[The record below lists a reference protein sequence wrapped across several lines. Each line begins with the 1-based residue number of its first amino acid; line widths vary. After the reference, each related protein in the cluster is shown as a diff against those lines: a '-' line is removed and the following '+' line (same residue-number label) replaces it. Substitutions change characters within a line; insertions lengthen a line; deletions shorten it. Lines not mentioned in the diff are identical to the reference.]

1 MYKKNKNKG
10 PALYIHIPFCLSK
23 CRYCGFYSEPLQNQN
38 INAFISAL
46 LKDLS
51 SYDFHNPFNTIYVGG
66 GSPSVLP
73 REDLFFLIEQIVTRW
88 GAKTEFTVEANPS
101 QVDEYFLKTL
111 SGLGVNRL
119 SIGGQSFNQAQLKFL
134 GRKHD
139 GADVINAVKLA
150 RQAGFEN
157 ISLDLIFAIP
167 GSDLQSWRC
176 DLQSA
181 IDLGIEHISAY
192 SLTYEENTP
201 LKKDLDAGA
210 VTSVDEQTDRAMYEL
225 AIDMLGR
232 AGIDQYEI
240 SNFARDGFQCK
251 HNLTYWAN
259 QPYIGIGP
267 AAGGYWQTS
276 RTLNVAD
283 VKEYIERID
292 AGQSVFAQQESVS
305 GVDLACE
312 TAVLN
317 LRRIS
322 GIDLLEFK
330 EATGYDAM
338 TLFAEAIEKNYG
350 LDFLEVEAGSVF
362 LTRKALPIADSV
374 LCDFA
379 AI

>member
-1 MYKKNKNKG
+1 MSKNKG

-23 CRYCGFYSEPLQNQN
+23 CRYCGFYSEPLRNQN
-38 INAFISAL
+38 VNTFISAL

-51 SYDFHNPFNTIYVGG
+51 SYDLHSPFNTIYIGG

-73 REDLFFLIEQIVTRW
+73 RENLFFLIEQIVARW
-88 GAKTEFTVEANPS
+88 AVKTEFTVEVNPT
-101 QVDEYFLKTL
+101 QVDENFLKTL

-119 SIGGQSFNQAQLKFL
+119 SIGAQSFGQAQLKFL
-134 GRKHD
+134 GRNQD
-139 GADVINAVKLA
+139 GQDIVTAVKLA

-167 GSDLQSWRC
+167 GSDLRSWQA

-181 IDLGIEHISAY
+181 IDLGVEHISAY

-201 LKKDLDAGA
+201 LKKDLDTGV
-210 VTSVDEQTDRAMYEL
+210 VTSVDDQTDRTMYEL
-225 AIDMLGR
+225 AIDML
-232 AGIDQYEI
+232 AQAQIDQYEI
-240 SNFARDGFQCK
+240 SNFARNGFQCR

-267 AAGGYWQTS
+267 AAGGYWQGS
-276 RTLNVAD
+276 RTLNVAN
-283 VKEYIERID
+283 VKGYIERIND
-292 AGQSVFAQQESVS
+292 KQTVFAQQESVS

-330 EATGYDAM
+330 EATGYDAR
-338 TLFAEAIEKNYG
+338 TLFAEAIEKNCG
-350 LDFLEVEAGSVF
+350 LDFLKVEAGSVF

>member
-1 MYKKNKNKG
+1 MSKNKG

-23 CRYCGFYSEPLQNQN
+23 CRYCGFYSEPLRNQN
-38 INAFISAL
+38 VNTFISTL

-51 SYDFHNPFNTIYVGG
+51 SYDLHSPFNTIYIGG

-73 REDLFFLIEQIVTRW
+73 RENLFFLIEQIVTRW
-88 GAKTEFTVEANPS
+88 AVKTEFTVEVNPT
-101 QVDEYFLKTL
+101 QVDENFLKTL
-111 SGLGVNRL
+111 FGLGVNRL
-119 SIGGQSFNQAQLKFL
+119 SIGAQSFDQAQLKFL
-134 GRKHD
+134 GRNYD
-139 GADVINAVKLA
+139 RQDIVTAVKLA

-167 GSDLQSWRC
+167 GSDLRSWQA

-181 IDLGIEHISAY
+181 IDLGVEHISAY

-201 LKKDLDAGA
+201 LKKDLDTGV
-210 VTSVDEQTDRAMYEL
+210 VTSVDEQTDRTMYEL
-225 AIDMLGR
+225 AIDML
-232 AGIDQYEI
+232 AQAQIDQYEI
-240 SNFARDGFQCK
+240 SNFARNGFQCR

-267 AAGGYWQTS
+267 AAGGYWQGS
-276 RTLNVAD
+276 RTLNVANAKD
-283 VKEYIERID
+283 YIERINN
-292 AGQSVFAQQESVS
+292 GQSVFAQQESVT

-317 LRRIS
+317 LRRIT
-322 GIDLLEFK
+322 GINFLEFK
-330 EATGYDAM
+330 ENTGYDTM
-338 TLFAEAIEKNYG
+338 NLFAQAIEKNRQSE
-350 LDFLEVEAGSVF
+350 LLQVEQGSIF

-379 AI
+379 SI